1 MKVQPLRR
9 MKAVLSTL
17 CIAGLLLA
25 TVVEGAVIVQR
36 HFEVNFPGVDKW
48 GNLDYCH
55 EVISTQSVAF
65 FNTKNNCAI
74 MHATAACVPNK
85 SCRAQVYVDC
95 GNTVYPVPEL
105 NVLFQTNYGV
115 YGVTKGGLAALY
127 ASGRIVPGNTVP

>member
-1 MKVQPLRR
+1 MKVQPMRR

-36 HFEVNFPGVDKW
+36 NFEVNFPGIDSL
-48 GNLDYCH
+48 GNLDYNH
-55 EVISTQSVAF
+55 QVISTRSVAF
-65 FNTKNNCAI
+65 FNTRNNRAI
-74 MHATAACVPNK
+74 MHATAACVPNQ
-85 SCRAQVYVDC
+85 SGRAQVYVDS

-115 YGVTKGGLAALY
+115 YGVTKRGLAALY
-127 ASGRIVPGNTVP
+127 ASGRIVPGYTVP